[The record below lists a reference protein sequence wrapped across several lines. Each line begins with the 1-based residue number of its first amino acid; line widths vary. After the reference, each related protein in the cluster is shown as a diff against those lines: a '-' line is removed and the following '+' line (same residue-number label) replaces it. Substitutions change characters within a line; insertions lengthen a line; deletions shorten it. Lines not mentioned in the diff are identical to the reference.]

1 VSTESYSIGD
11 RFPHMTEEKPT
22 LHLRA
27 VNAPQIQK
35 QKKVQLS
42 KTSQFLT
49 LFTLIRRSLGLGP
62 DGTLFLYYK
71 QFAIYPDTTVA
82 EIVEHTPG
90 TKEFDI
96 HYSLSPQYG

>member
-1 VSTESYSIGD
+1 
-11 RFPHMTEEKPT
+11 MTEDKPT

-49 LFTLIRRSLGLGP
+49 LFNVIRRLLGLSA
-62 DGTLFLYYK
+62 DSALFLYYK

-82 EIVEHTPG
+82 EIAEHTPG
-90 TKEFDI
+90 TNEFDI